1 MRNARAKIR
10 FFTVKYA
17 NLWGFCCPRRRGCL
31 SSLLGSNC
39 LGCGFKRVVFLKG
52 CRCLHFYFK
61 GPRVKLLNSTRQIYT
76 NDAQEFNP
84 VPPGPSPNSRP
95 VGRNSGWN
103 PQAGLIQ
110 TSSVPT
116 SVATAVPY
124 GAKRAPGRKIEP
136 GKRVSV
142 FVLELSDSITDYI
155 PREGWYLNFR
165 TEVHADVVGDTKQL
179 TCLALHFQDHRELLN
194 LVVLFSLELF
204 LFSQAVRFL
213 FLLPHLS
220 LI

>member
-1 MRNARAKIR
+1 M
-10 FFTVKYA
+10 
-17 NLWGFCCPRRRGCL
+17 
-31 SSLLGSNC
+31 
-39 LGCGFKRVVFLKG
+39 FLKE

-84 VPPGPSPNSRP
+84 VAPGPSPNSRP

-142 FVLELSDSITDYI
+142 FVLQLSDSITDYLI
-155 PREGWYLNFR
+155 FERK
-165 TEVHADVVGDTKQL
+165 VHADVVGDTKQL
-179 TCLALHFQDHRELLN
+179 TCLALHFQDHRELLK
-194 LVVLFSLELF
+194 LVVVFGLELI

-213 FLLPHLS
+213 FLLPYWS